1 MTWAVWQAGHAW
13 RLAEA
18 RRLVLVQVAAVEPAV
33 VALADAGLN

>member
-18 RRLVLVQVAAVEPAV
+18 RQQMVQVAAVEPAA
-33 VALADAGLN
+33 VALADVGMN